1 MIFIR
6 ESNVDPSCPKLPEP
20 REATKS
26 TFRQTVAAKSM
37 ILSWTTL
44 LASSRSPPSRP
55 KPAGPRAQGGKKGGF
70 SIYLLR
76 TKLLRDYVT
85 KRLETRTKLLGD

>member
-1 MIFIR
+1 MIFMG
-6 ESNVDPSCPKLPEP
+6 ESHLSSSRTGANWPKLPE
-20 REATKS
+20 
-26 TFRQTVAAKSM
+26 
-37 ILSWTTL
+37 
-44 LASSRSPPSRP
+44 
-55 KPAGPRAQGGKKGGF
+55 PRAQGGKKGGF

>member
-1 MIFIR
+1 MA
-6 ESNVDPSCPKLPEP
+6 DSCNEINDFELDNLSGVVPKSPKLPE
-20 REATKS
+20 
-26 TFRQTVAAKSM
+26 
-37 ILSWTTL
+37 
-44 LASSRSPPSRP
+44 
-55 KPAGPRAQGGKKGGF
+55 PRAQGGKKGGF